1 MPRDERV
8 LCTLRRKMIET
19 AAAVGLM
26 RKFGHKIADTRIA
39 AGGSVA
45 GSCDTQNF
53 SSVVAK
59 DGGQEESEL

>member
-1 MPRDERV
+1 
-8 LCTLRRKMIET
+8 MIET